1 MSLGNQ
7 GVFQLMKKE
16 TQPVIAREYWNT
28 DGSLVTHQINH
39 HLRYLFNSCSP
50 DLQYL
55 LPNDRIALH
64 VILDKAHVVFLYL
77 CLAW

>member
-1 MSLGNQ
+1 
-7 GVFQLMKKE
+7 MKKE
-16 TQPVIAREYWNT
+16 TQPLVARKDWNT

-39 HLRYLFNSCSP
+39 HLRYLFNSCSLG
-50 DLQYL
+50 LQYL